1 MAVIVEVVINTQ
13 DAEQQ
18 LNAFQQAAAES
29 IAASVSSIGQ
39 GAGQAATRAVT
50 QAGQAT
56 AGQAKM
62 TGAKAA
68 AEFLRGFDP
77 DKLRASLEGAGL
89 GEQEIDIILN
99 TAQAKAETQ
108 GLKDS
113 IAGALSEASGLAED
127 VLTSLSAQVAR
138 EVDRAAGKVK
148 SVTEIVDGVRDVKE
162 ELKDLGTAGGEAAE
176 GIGQLVLESTVDKFG
191 DVKDIF
197 EKTGQSLLGLSE
209 QTVEYGVL
217 IGDIAEKGASI
228 GAVFGPVG
236 AAAGLVGGAILGA
249 FTAAADAEKKFQEQL
264 KEQQAQLAETE
275 QYVVD
280 LKLSYQGLANIS
292 FDTLLSN
299 LDEIAKKQEEAE
311 KAPRQTAEQIKLY
324 VKEVLALDEARNET
338 MAVGA
343 DKLATMIIDSQKQIN
358 DALSEPR
365 EPKSLAQLKEAAD
378 DAKYELQ
385 QTQKELGALYNSLKP
400 PKSLQDAVSIFSQ
413 QTFTLAGLTDTYR
426 RLTGLQSTAE
436 KQAGTLKDAE
446 AALAG
451 ATKNTASAMSSKND
465 EIERGLRNAK
475 GQLTALGE
483 LEKLEEA
490 HAKNMKARND
500 LEKIGN
506 DLLTDLDKDLQD
518 SKKDSAALD
527 DKLAKEQEARD
538 KLALDRKKQ
547 MLDIERDLT
556 ETNNKI
562 AITAAAEQAAAIKEM
577 GDEMLQYV
585 MPLTGVFGAV
595 FDELVK
601 GIEEGNVAL
610 ADMGKAALEALK
622 GVLLGIAKESAIKAL
637 QMTAY
642 GIAASVL
649 TPGVGA
655 AYFKSAA
662 THAAVAALAGA
673 AGLGAAAAQGAASG
687 AGGGGSGGGGGG
699 GGGSRSESDL
709 GRGAGAAG
717 NGASASV
724 VVDLRGAVFPTADLT
739 QAQALGEALSKSIAA
754 AAAGGQPSARRLVG
768 RGFIS

>member
-18 LNAFQQAAAES
+18 LNAFQTQAAES

-113 IAGALSEASGLAED
+113 IASALSEASGLAED
-127 VLTSLSAQVAR
+127 TLTSLSAQVAR

-162 ELKDLGTAGGEAAE
+162 ELKDLGAAGGEAAE
-176 GIGQLVLESTVDKFG
+176 GIGMLVLDATVDKFG

-249 FTAAADAEKKFQEQL
+249 FTVAADAEKKFQEQL
-264 KEQQAQLAETE
+264 KEQQTRLAETE
-275 QYVVD
+275 QYVID
-280 LKLSYQGLANIS
+280 LKEAYQDLGDIDFSRFLS
-292 FDTLLSN
+292 D
-299 LDEIAKKQEEAE
+299 LDEIQKKQDEL
-311 KAPRQTAEQIKLY
+311 KKGAPETKDQIQLY
-324 VKEVLALDEARNET
+324 VKEVLALDEAKN
-338 MAVGA
+338 AALAAGA
-343 DKLATMIIDSQKQIN
+343 DKLAEMTLKSLTDIN
-358 DALSEPR
+358 LALNKDT
-365 EPKSLAQLKEAAD
+365 EPKSLTRLQEDAAD
-378 DAKYELQ
+378 ARYELE
-385 QTQKELGALYNSLKP
+385 QTQKKLGDFYKNLKP
-400 PKSLQDAVSIFSQ
+400 PAELESYFPKFAAVYSKALL
-413 QTFTLAGLTDTYR
+413 LAAGKDYTKLAKEAETGAQKLTE
-426 RLTGLQSTAE
+426 AE
-436 KQAGTLKDAE
+436 N
-446 AALAG
+446 ALAS
-451 ATKNTASAMSSKND
+451 ATKGSASAMSSKND
-465 EIERGLRNAK
+465 EIERGLRNTK
-475 GQLTALGE
+475 GQLTAFGE
-483 LEKLEEA
+483 LEKLESQ
-490 HAKNMKARND
+490 HAKNIKARTD
-500 LEKIGN
+500 LEKLGA
-506 DLLTDLDKDLQD
+506 DLLADLDKDLQE
-518 SKKDSAALD
+518 SRKKTAALD
-527 DKLAKEQEARD
+527 DKLAKDQEARD
-538 KLALDRKKQ
+538 KLALERKKQ

-562 AITAAAEQAAAIKEM
+562 SLAAAAEQAAAIKEM

-585 MPLTGVFGAV
+585 SPLTDVFGAV

-649 TPGVGA
+649 TPGAGA

-699 GGGSRSESDL
+699 GGGARSESDL
-709 GRGAGAAG
+709 GRGAAAAG